1 MQPLA
6 PPALK
11 TMLAAGGEVA
21 LIDLREEGVFAQRH
35 LLFARS
41 LPLSRLELS
50 FARLVPRRATRVV
63 LCDDND
69 DLAERAGK
77 ILACAG
83 YTNLF
88 ALAGG
93 VASWEAAGVP
103 LVSGVNVPSK
113 AFGEFVEHTRG
124 TPSIGA
130 EELAALMR
138 DKADLVVLDSR
149 PFDEYQRVSI
159 PTAVNVPGAELV
171 LRVRDLAPSPE
182 TTVVV
187 NCAGRTRSIIGAQS
201 LINAGVPNKVVAL
214 RNGTMGW
221 SLAGLTCDRGKTR
234 RAPGPSSEAL
244 AWAKAAAQEVAR
256 RFGITRIDRPTL
268 ARLRADA
275 ARTLYLFDVR
285 DPDEYAAGHVAGA
298 LSAPGGQLVQ
308 ATDAYIGTL
317 GARVVLVDEAEVRA
331 LMTASW
337 LRQMGFAD
345 VFVLAEAGA
354 ETEAPAAP
362 LLGEPQPRELAIDCA
377 DLAALLARDAA
388 TVVDLSLSRDY
399 RAAHIPGAW
408 FAIRSRLAQA
418 LAKIPLRGTLVLT
431 SEDGVLAGLAARDTC
446 RPRESGDPVHT
457 DSAVI
462 TGSRLS
468 RFALGRDDS
477 VVEVR
482 WLDGGNAAWRAAGH
496 PLTDA
501 DPRMADEAIDVWLKP
516 YERPHDTTQAMRD
529 YLAWEVDLPARVAA
543 DGTARFMKV

>member
-93 VASWEAAGVP
+93 VASWEAAGFP
-103 LVSGVNVPSK
+103 LFSGVNVPSK

-149 PFDEYQRVSI
+149 PFDEYQRDSI